1 MRHVFRAT
9 KLGRESEQEGIW
21 FDADQYT
28 KEEAEAQF
36 IPVERVSQKG
46 YFYTA
51 YEYDGQ
57 LYHDIY
63 YAGCYEDNGM
73 PRNNDDMIDHLIKNG
88 K

>member
-1 MRHVFRAT
+1 MKHVFRAT
-9 KLGRESEQEGIW
+9 KIGWDRETEGVW

-36 IPVERVSQKG
+36 VPYNGVTKRG
-46 YFYTA
+46 YGYTG

-57 LYHDIY
+57 KYHDIY
-63 YAGCYEDNGM
+63 YAGCYPDDKL
-73 PRNNDDMIDHLIKNG
+73 PKDDFDMIDHILG